1 MAITIG
7 IIYDRDENWIAGSYY
22 IENLVF
28 ALKAVTHIEKPHL
41 KIYSREKKQFEQLQR
56 NTKYPYMQWIE
67 LVDRNSVLDKVINK
81 ITYTLLGK
89 HWIIRGIDAEVDI
102 LFPASDSYLFDRIRN
117 KLFWIPDFQEKH
129 FPEFFGAHELSSRKT
144 FQQKLVNRGWPVVF
158 SSQHAYEDFKS
169 LYPKVKNEIFVLPFA
184 VTLPTLDSIH
194 VEVLKGK
201 YNIKREYFICSNQ
214 FWAHKN
220 HQIVL
225 EAILEL
231 KKKGN
236 EALVVFTGKPH
247 DSRNP
252 GYYMKLMDFVSAN
265 GLQDNTLFLGFIDRI
280 EQLVLMKNSIAVIQP
295 SLFEGWSTV
304 VEDAKVLNVPIIV
317 SDIQVHKEQLG
328 DGNFYFSKNNA
339 NVLATKMAVFMFQR
353 PPITPYD
360 YKNDVIKFGMNF
372 LDIINKVV

>member
-28 ALKAVTHIEKPHL
+28 ALKAVTNSKKPHL
-41 KIYSREKKQFEQLQR
+41 KIYSREKKQFEQLQS

-67 LVDRNSVLDKVINK
+67 LVDRNSILDKVINK

-89 HWIIRGIDAEVDI
+89 HWIIRGIDAHVDI
-102 LFPASDSYLFDRIRN
+102 LFPASDSYLFDRIKN

-129 FPEFFGAHELSSRKT
+129 FPEFFGASELSSRKR

-169 LYPKVKNEIFVLPFA
+169 LYPKVKNETFVLPFA
-184 VTLPTLDSIH
+184 VTLPPLDGIHIETLRTKYSI
-194 VEVLKGK
+194 
-201 YNIKREYFICSNQ
+201 NREYFICSNQ

-231 KKKGN
+231 KKKRN
-236 EALVVFTGKPH
+236 DVLVVFTGKPH

-252 GYYMKLMDFVSAN
+252 GHYMTLMDFVSAN
-265 GLQDNTLFLGFIDRI
+265 GLHNNTLFLGFIDRR

-304 VEDAKVLNVPIIV
+304 VEDAKALDIPVIV
-317 SDIQVHKEQLG
+317 SDIPVHREQLG
-328 DGNFYFSKNNA
+328 DCNYYFAKDYA
-339 NVLATKMAVFMFQR
+339 NELANKMTKFMFQR
-353 PPITPYD
+353 PHITPYD
-360 YKNDVIKFGMNF
+360 YHALVTKFGVNF
-372 LDIINKVV
+372 LDIIDKVV